1 MFRKAFPW
9 SRDENKELPLVDEKG
24 VKVRI
29 REKRETDIRN
39 EYSWRIDPELSRLDA
54 TRPMT
59 MSYEDFFRYSREEM
73 QFPNYRSKRLA
84 VETLE
89 GIHIGNIMY
98 YDLDM
103 RSRQAEL
110 GIMIGDMVFWSCG
123 YGTDTVN
130 TLLRHLFTTL
140 ELDKVYLHT
149 LSWNYRAQA
158 SFNKSGFKSV
168 RDVKRGGQDF
178 ILMEVLRPDWEK
190 SQSKKPINLFCPI
203 R

>member
-24 VKVRI
+24 DKVRI
-29 REKRETDIRN
+29 REKREGDIRN
-39 EYSWRIDPELSRLDA
+39 EYSWRVDAELSRLDA

-59 MSYEDFFRYSREEM
+59 MSYEDFFRYSKEEM

-98 YDLDM
+98 YDLNM
-103 RSRQAEL
+103 RSRQVEL
-110 GIMIGDMVFWSCG
+110 GIMIGDKEYWSSG
-123 YGTDTVN
+123 FGTDTVN
-130 TLLRHLFTTL
+130 TLLRHLFTVL
-140 ELDKVYLHT
+140 ELDRVYLHT
-149 LSWNYRAQA
+149 LAWNYRAQA
-158 SFNKSGFKSV
+158 SFNKSGFKSI

-178 ILMEVLRPDWEK
+178 ILMEVLRPDWEE
-190 SQSKKPINLFCPI
+190 SQSK
-203 R
+203 

>member
-1 MFRKAFPW
+1 LFRKAFPW

-110 GIMIGDMVFWSCG
+110 GIMIGDKEYWSSG

-190 SQSKKPINLFCPI
+190 SQSK
-203 R
+203 

>member
-59 MSYEDFFRYSREEM
+59 MSYEDFFRYSREVM

-110 GIMIGDMVFWSCG
+110 GIMIGDKEYWSSG

-190 SQSKKPINLFCPI
+190 SQSK
-203 R
+203 

>member
-103 RSRQAEL
+103 RIRQAEL
-110 GIMIGDMVFWSCG
+110 GIMIGDKEYWSSG

-190 SQSKKPINLFCPI
+190 SQSK
-203 R
+203 

>member
-9 SRDENKELPLVDEKG
+9 SRDENKELPLVDEEG
-24 VKVRI
+24 DKVRI
-29 REKRETDIRN
+29 REKREEDIRN
-39 EYSWRIDPELSRLDA
+39 EYSWRVDPELSRLDA

-98 YDLDM
+98 YDLNM

-110 GIMIGDMVFWSCG
+110 GIMIGDKEYWSSG

-140 ELDKVYLHT
+140 ELDRVYLHT
-149 LSWNYRAQA
+149 LLWNYRAQA

-168 RDVKRGGQDF
+168 RDVKRGGHDF
-178 ILMEVLRPDWEK
+178 ILMEVLRSDWEA
-190 SQSKKPINLFCPI
+190 SLSK
-203 R
+203 

>member
-24 VKVRI
+24 DKVRI
-29 REKRETDIRN
+29 REKREGDIRN
-39 EYSWRIDPELSRLDA
+39 EYSWRVDPELSRLDA

-59 MSYEDFFRYSREEM
+59 MSYEDFFRYSKEEM
-73 QFPNYRSKRLA
+73 QFTNYRSKRLA

-98 YDLDM
+98 YDLNM

-110 GIMIGDMVFWSCG
+110 GIMIGDKEYWSSG
-123 YGTDTVN
+123 FGTDTVN
-130 TLLRHLFTTL
+130 TLLRHLFTVL
-140 ELDKVYLHT
+140 ELDRVYLHT
-149 LSWNYRAQA
+149 LAWNYRAQA
-158 SFNKSGFKSV
+158 SFNKSGFKSI

-178 ILMEVLRPDWEK
+178 ILMEVLRPDWEE
-190 SQSKKPINLFCPI
+190 SQSK
-203 R
+203 